1 MSIFRLLPLSL
12 LIAVSATPVVAQT
25 SPEKAAVEVQFIDS
39 APLNARTWEYSPGL
53 NQFGVPIPK
62 SWLTGWNS
70 KAWLT
75 GLDVQLPGEIF
86 CLKMRTYKVARDNP
100 DSDAT
105 HAVGYTTCQPAAR
118 FRTHTIQG
126 VILPE
131 RP

>member
-25 SPEKAAVEVQFIDS
+25 SPEKAAVEVQIIDS

-53 NQFGVPIPK
+53 NQFGVPIP
-62 SWLTGWNS
+62 